1 MKEITVFVDFDVND
15 QTVLSRLTHQLR
27 AVVQFCASI
36 AFISTFFPTGILIQ
50 FTNMCD
56 FYTDF

>member
-15 QTVLSRLTHQLR
+15 QTVLSRLTHQPR
-27 AVVQFCASI
+27 AVVQFCTSI
-36 AFISTFFPTGILIQ
+36 AFISIFFPTMLLIQ
-50 FTNMCD
+50 CTNMCE